1 MTDEALSERLLARF
15 VMEHCRVPL
24 LILDAE
30 GRVVTSNHAA
40 GADERCDLCGLFAGV
55 PQDAAVADFLEQ
67 LRATGRATR
76 ALPALDDLQPPLVLE
91 GYAIGEHFVVV
102 ARDQSARALYDE
114 LVQARR
120 METLGLMTARV
131 AHDLNNLL
139 TPILIM
145 CRELRT
151 DLDGDGSTSLLAR
164 DVESAAGR
172 AVNLVGDLVGFAR
185 PRLPATEVVSVS
197 AVVSAMRPLMEV
209 ILGRTVQ
216 LRLTLDERPTNV
228 RIDRGRLEQAL
239 LNLVTNA
246 ATAMP
251 HGGELRVTTANV
263 TVGQLGE
270 TPHHRMAYVVLVVSD
285 SGIGMTDDIRMRA
298 FDDFFTTRSGHGG
311 TGLGLTSVRHFV
323 EESNG
328 LIALTSEP
336 GKGTSVV
343 IHLPLVS
350 RSGLR
355 RSLAPDSKP
364 PSGRPGP

>member
-1 MTDEALSERLLARF
+1 MTDDTLPERLLARF
-15 VMEHCRVPL
+15 VMEHCSDPL
-24 LILDAE
+24 VILDAD
-30 GRVVTSNHAA
+30 GRVVTSNLAA
-40 GADERCDLCGLFAGV
+40 GADERCDLRELFSSV
-55 PQDAAVADFLEQ
+55 PADAAATDFLEQ

-76 ALPALDDLQPPLVLE
+76 ALPALDELQPPLHLE
-91 GYAIGEHFVVV
+91 GYALADHFVVV
-102 ARDQSARALYDE
+102 ARDPSARALLDE
-114 LVQARR
+114 LAQARR

-145 CRELRT
+145 CRELRM
-151 DLDGDGSTSLLAR
+151 DLDEHGSPSLLAR
-164 DVESAAGR
+164 DVESAAAR

-185 PRLPATEVVSVS
+185 PRLPSTEVVSVS

-209 ILGRTVQ
+209 LLGKAVP

-246 ATAMP
+246 ANAMP
-251 HGGELRVTTANV
+251 HGGELRITTANV
-263 TVGQLGE
+263 TVGQLGD
-270 TPHHRMAYVVLVVSD
+270 TLHSRMAYVVLVVSD
-285 SGIGMTDDIRMRA
+285 SGIGMTDDVQTRA
-298 FDDFFTTRSGHGG
+298 FDDFFTTRSGRGG

-323 EESNG
+323 EQSNG
-328 LIALTSEP
+328 LIALTSEV

-350 RSGLR
+350 RSGSR
-355 RSLAPDSKP
+355 RSLRPGSKP